1 MVMRSFQERKLAN
14 RLLYSWPVFFL
25 AGALVAV
32 SFWGVLRNTLTYME
46 IRREVV
52 SEEGKLADYEGS
64 KRRFEEQLSALDTP
78 EGLEKEAR
86 ARFNLKKPGERV
98 AVFLD
103 SDIPAKSS
111 GLRAQI
117 ASVWDGIKN
126 YFYSPR

>member
-1 MVMRSFQERKLAN
+1 MRSFQERKLAN
-14 RLLYSWPVFFL
+14 RVLYSWPVLFL
-25 AGALVAV
+25 AGALAAV

-46 IRREVV
+46 MRREVA
-52 SEEGKLADYEGS
+52 SEEKKLADYEGS
-64 KRRFEEQLSALDTP
+64 KRRFEEQLSALDPP

-103 SDIPAKSS
+103 SDPPAKNS

-117 ASVWDGIKN
+117 ASVWEGIKN
-126 YFYSPR
+126 YFYEIF